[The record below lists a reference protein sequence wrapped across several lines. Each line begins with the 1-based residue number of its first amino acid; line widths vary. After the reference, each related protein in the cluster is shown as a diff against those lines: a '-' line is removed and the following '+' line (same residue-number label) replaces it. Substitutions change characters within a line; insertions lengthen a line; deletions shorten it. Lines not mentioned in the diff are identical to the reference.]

1 MSIMTEDQVK
11 LLHKL
16 QMAEIPAFK
25 NINPLTLWP
34 AREGACLLANIA
46 MQIEGYHTFW

>member
-16 QMAEIPAFK
+16 QMAEILAFK
-25 NINPLTLWP
+25 SINPLTLQEDE
-34 AREGACLLANIA
+34 ARDPHESAAFGVDQCDCAK
-46 MQIEGYHTFW
+46 